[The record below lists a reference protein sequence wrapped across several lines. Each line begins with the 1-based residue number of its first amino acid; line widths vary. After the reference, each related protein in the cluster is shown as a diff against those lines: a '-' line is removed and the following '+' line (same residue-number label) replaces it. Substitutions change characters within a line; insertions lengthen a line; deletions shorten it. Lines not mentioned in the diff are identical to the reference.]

1 MYDGWGEDDP
11 RKMPWHLYL
20 DATLRDYASAVR
32 ADITKQNFSVRPRH
46 WYVDTKLWCSR
57 CGESFTF
64 TTSEQRFWYEELSFK
79 VESYAK
85 HCAPCRS
92 VLRRLKSLKQE
103 YNREIGQALARDAD
117 RESKRRLLD
126 VLDALDD
133 GGVELPERTRE
144 KRRVLRRQL
153 DRATA

>member
-1 MYDGWGEDDP
+1 MFDGFGEDDP

-32 ADITKQNFSVRPRH
+32 ADTSKQNFSVCPRH
-46 WYVDTKLWCSR
+46 WYFDTKLRCSR

-64 TTSEQRFWYEELSFK
+64 TTSEQRFWYEELGFW

-85 HCAPCRS
+85 HCASCRG

-103 YNREIGQALARDAD
+103 YDREIGRALARDAD
-117 RESKRRLLD
+117 RELKRRLLG
-126 VLDALDD
+126 VLDALE
-133 GGVELPERTRE
+133 GGGIDLPERTQE
-144 KRRVLRRQL
+144 KRRVLRIQL
-153 DRATA
+153 DRVAA